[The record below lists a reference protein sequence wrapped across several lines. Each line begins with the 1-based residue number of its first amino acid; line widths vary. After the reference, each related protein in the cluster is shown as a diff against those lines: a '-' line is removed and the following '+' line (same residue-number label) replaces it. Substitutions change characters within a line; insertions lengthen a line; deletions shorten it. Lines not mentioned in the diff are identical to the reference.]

1 MLRSVLVS
9 FSWFVAAVLA
19 PAQSGGE
26 KGPEAVH
33 LEAIESSFKDLKS
46 AKTEVRAAA
55 AGVVV
60 DAIDKVLVEYKNIPA
75 ERQKTVASTLG
86 KIFAV
91 RAEEDVN
98 RVYIAAAAA
107 LSEMGPE
114 GEAQLLKAF
123 KVSHLE
129 KRVEVQAFLIRAL
142 GKHRNEK
149 QIDFFVKLL
158 LKDEVELAKAATEAL
173 GEYREADGKVR
184 KKITEA
190 LVREYA
196 KTHNADNAAKGK
208 DQVWHDR
215 LLAIEVPMN
224 TSLEMLTLQRFQS
237 APEWEKWFND
247 NRNKNW

>member
-1 MLRSVLVS
+1 MIRSMLV
-9 FSWFVAAVLA
+9 FCSWFAAAALA
-19 PAQSGGE
+19 FCQGAE
-26 KGPEAVH
+26 KGPETMH
-33 LEAIESSFKDLKS
+33 LEVIEGALKDVKS
-46 AKTEVRAAA
+46 VKPDVRAAA
-55 AGVVV
+55 ATTIVE
-60 DAIDKVLVEYKNIPA
+60 AIDKVLVEYKNIPP
-75 ERQKTVASTLG
+75 ERQKPVVATMG
-86 KIFAV
+86 KIFQT
-91 RAEEDVN
+91 RTDEDSN
-98 RVYIAAAAA
+98 RIYIAASAA

-129 KRVEVQAFLIRAL
+129 KRVEVQAYLVRSL
-142 GKHRNEK
+142 GKHKNEK
-149 QIDFFVKLL
+149 QIEFFVKLL
-158 LKDEVELAKAATEAL
+158 VKDEIELVKAATEAL
-173 GEYREADGKVR
+173 GEYRESDGKVR
-184 KKITEA
+184 KKIAEA

-196 KTHNADNAAKGK
+196 KTHNADNSAKGK